1 MNIIRANHYYYET
14 ETALKAEFKN
24 DTSNSVILLG
34 PGVLAQTHKFEEYKK
49 KYKKVIIFN
58 QGQLDNGLRKIIDKK
73 YFAFIKL
80 ADEVWDYD
88 EHNLEI
94 LRIIRPD
101 AKLHILK
108 PCKELDV
115 GSKTK
120 DIDVLFYGSLAIER
134 RTKILDELKSKNVNV
149 FIANGKWGNELD
161 DYIARAKICLNIHF
175 FAETKLQE
183 QARMIKWVS
192 SNATIVSE
200 ISRKNYLGVHEVPY
214 NELVNECL
222 RILGK

>member
-1 MNIIRANHYYYET
+1 MNILKASHYYYET
-14 ETALKAEFKN
+14 ETALKSEFAN
-24 DTSNSVILLG
+24 DKSNNVILLG
-34 PGVLAQTHKFEEYKK
+34 PGTFAQTKDITEFKK
-49 KYKKVIIFN
+49 KFNKVIIYN
-58 QGQLDNGLRKIIDKK
+58 QGQLDNGLRQVIDKNYFK
-73 YFAFIKL
+73 YIKL

-94 LRIIRPD
+94 LKLIRPD

-115 GSKTK
+115 GSKPK

-134 RTKILDELKSKNVNV
+134 RTKILNELKLKNVNV